1 MVKNNQPTEKELI
14 EEDERLEK
22 IFREKIRKQRN
33 FQLNREQF
41 QNRVLDLFHS
51 IYKSGIA
58 SPNCFSLILKRTPNV
73 LNKLC
78 ISTRHSSVN
87 GQKIIQTLN
96 TAIGAQHAVLE
107 NHLEAIDLLVKTVF
121 NIYIYKKPKDI
132 ASDLLNI
139 VLILLKSKKKK
150 VEQLIEQNL
159 GILIGFLDKG
169 KDIEKVFFG
178 FRKVLAHSFFCLY
191 SRFEELLAI
200 LSQTKNL
207 LFVEQFLKFLFE
219 AFHSKIIVENSKSPN
234 QTQKVT
240 LQNFATM
247 FEKECL
253 NILLNINN
261 RDNKGGQEESKR
273 TAKCKKYLKMLVEYL
288 SKYSGKKG
296 HSNFDKTQALIK
308 IEKKEKN

>member
-1 MVKNNQPTEKELI
+1 MVKNNQPTEQELI

-139 VLILLKSKKKK
+139 VLILLK
-150 VEQLIEQNL
+150 
-159 GILIGFLDKG
+159 FD
-169 KDIEKVFFG
+169 FFPT
-178 FRKVLAHSFFCLY
+178 FFDEIY
-191 SRFEELLAI
+191 
-200 LSQTKNL
+200 
-207 LFVEQFLKFLFE
+207 
-219 AFHSKIIVENSKSPN
+219 
-234 QTQKVT
+234 
-240 LQNFATM
+240 
-247 FEKECL
+247 
-253 NILLNINN
+253 
-261 RDNKGGQEESKR
+261 
-273 TAKCKKYLKMLVEYL
+273 
-288 SKYSGKKG
+288 
-296 HSNFDKTQALIK
+296 
-308 IEKKEKN
+308 